1 MRITRRGLKYTKR
14 VVIKMKYSTYQK
26 IDKIMPWLLG
36 FGWAVVII
44 VGIALSLASA
54 ADLIDI
60 ITIKDE
66 E

>member
-1 MRITRRGLKYTKR
+1 M
-14 VVIKMKYSTYQK
+14 MKYSTYQK

-44 VGIALSLASA
+44 VGIALSLVSA

-60 ITIKDE
+60 TTKE
-66 E
+66 EFDNE

>member
-1 MRITRRGLKYTKR
+1 
-14 VVIKMKYSTYQK
+14 MKSTYQK
-26 IDKIMPWLLG
+26 IDKIMPWLLRI
-36 FGWAVVII
+36 GWVVVII

-66 E
+66 K

>member
-1 MRITRRGLKYTKR
+1 
-14 VVIKMKYSTYQK
+14 MKYSTYQK

-36 FGWAVVII
+36 IGWVVLII
-44 VGIALSLASA
+44 VGIVLSLASV

>member
-1 MRITRRGLKYTKR
+1 
-14 VVIKMKYSTYQK
+14 MKYSTYQK

-36 FGWAVVII
+36 IGWAVVII
-44 VGIALSLASA
+44 VGITLSLASA

>member
-1 MRITRRGLKYTKR
+1 
-14 VVIKMKYSTYQK
+14 MKYSTYQK

-36 FGWAVVII
+36 IGWVVVII

-54 ADLIDI
+54 ADLFDI

-66 E
+66 K

>member
-1 MRITRRGLKYTKR
+1 MSEGND
-14 VVIKMKYSTYQK
+14 MKISTYQK

-36 FGWAVVII
+36 IGWVVVII

-60 ITIKDE
+60 ITKKE
-66 E
+66 K